1 MFVLVSGIAHGLAAR
16 WLLVNFASAR
26 RRKGLVIGITVLLA
40 VLPGLAR
47 MIVRSQPSPFWM
59 SVFAALMIEV
69 TSVTIAVMPVT
80 IASIFSRS
88 VFSLLDARR
97 AKAELDATEPGE
109 PAAGAPD
116 EPAEG
121 ESESKI
127 TSQATSALPRL
138 PVRSRPPQPVTTRRE
153 AIERIAGVS
162 VFATTGVALGWGS
175 VRGRHAFQL
184 EEVVVKV
191 AGWPKA
197 LDGYTIAQISD
208 IHVGGFVGDRELGE
222 GLEVVKRAKPDLVVA
237 TGDLVD
243 FRSELVSALAVRLAD
258 LDVRDGVAA
267 ILGNHD
273 HYAGPADV
281 VDGLQRSGVR
291 VLSND
296 SFRVRKGDGGGFLLV
311 GLDDLAGR
319 AHPQR
324 GFTGPDL
331 ARAIAGHPPEVPRIL
346 LAHQPNFF
354 KESAGRVALQLS
366 GHTHGGQ
373 INPGFR
379 PADLLMTFVSGR
391 YERNGSTLWV
401 NRGFGVAG
409 PPSRVGAPPEVTK
422 IVIVSA

>member
-16 WLLVNFASAR
+16 WLLLNFASAR
-26 RRKGLVIGITVLLA
+26 RRKGLVIGLTILLS

-47 MIVRSQPSPFWM
+47 MIVRSQPTPFWM

-69 TSVTIAVMPVT
+69 TSVVVAVMPIT

-97 AKAELDATEPGE
+97 ARQELDRPEPVE
-109 PAAGAPD
+109 AAEDA
-116 EPAEG
+116 
-121 ESESKI
+121 SESKI
-127 TSQATSALPRL
+127 SSPRNSALPRL
-138 PVRSRPPQPVTTRRE
+138 PVKSPPPVTRRE

-162 VFATTGVALGWGS
+162 VFAGTGLALGWGS

-222 GLEVVKRAKPDLVVA
+222 GLELVKRAKPDLVVA

-243 FRSELVSALAVRLAD
+243 FRSELVTALAVRLAD

-291 VLSND
+291 VLSNT
-296 SFRVRKGDGGGFLLV
+296 SVRVRSNDGGGFLLV

-319 AHPQR
+319 ARPQK

-331 ARAIAGHPPEVPRIL
+331 ARALAGHPPEVPRIL

-422 IVIVSA
+422 IVLVSA